1 MLEWLKTILGDNY
14 SEDTDKKVS
23 EEIGKGFVAKADFTA
38 AKEAKKTLET
48 QLAEAGK
55 TIEGFKAMDVDAIRA
70 EADNWKTKAEKAEQ
84 DAAARIA
91 ELEFNTLLDGTI
103 TAAKG
108 KNAKAIRALLD
119 VDTLKGSKNQ
129 TEDAKK
135 ALDALREESG
145 YLFESAEVPPPFA
158 AGAGTAKVMTDPQ
171 SVGGEI
177 TKQLFGH

>member
-14 SEDTDKKVS
+14 SEDTDKRVS

-48 QLAEAGK
+48 QLVEAGK

-70 EADNWKTKAEKAEQ
+70 EADNWKGKAEKAEQ

-91 ELEFNTLLDGTI
+91 EIEFNTLLDSSI

-108 KNAKAIRALLD
+108 KNTKAIRALLD
-119 VDTLKGSKNQ
+119 VDTLKSSKNQ

-135 ALDALREESG
+135 ALDTLREESG
-145 YLFESAEVPPPFA
+145 YLFEDGTPPPPYA
-158 AGAGTAKVMTDPQ
+158 AGTGGAHVMTDPQ